1 MIETE
6 RQEPSDDE
14 LVAVARAAQERRARE
29 VGEPK
34 PMITASDVFKPPKI
48 ALVSSRGAR
57 CPSCSQLCSPT
68 ELVADHSKCT
78 ECRQAIERR
87 SEKAIR
93 ERRAM
98 LEKIPPVYRGDPPWS
113 RDRVPPF
120 LSEDVVRRSL
130 EWLVGRSSRLSI
142 FGEQTGS
149 GKSTLAAFVALAGIE
164 AGHGWEWVHASD
176 LIPDHE
182 VPEQAK
188 EAVRICRTAP
198 RVVVDGCGK
207 ELRGHDPT
215 SGWARRKQEWLHALF
230 GRAHES
236 TTQRFVFTFDMGID
250 RFLEMNGN
258 DASLLRRVA
267 PDDGGKTVITLHR
280 QGLLRIAKGSR

>member
-1 MIETE
+1 MIQAGK
-6 RQEPSDDE
+6 REPSDEE
-14 LVAVARAAQERRARE
+14 LAAIARAAQERRVRE
-29 VGEPK
+29 ATEEK
-34 PMITASDVFKPPKI
+34 PMRAAVEVFGPPQIK
-48 ALVSSRGAR
+48 LVSRGLR
-57 CPSCSQLCSPT
+57 CPSCSRFCSAS
-68 ELVADHSKCT
+68 ELRDDPSKCA
-78 ECRQAIERR
+78 ECRQAIERKN
-87 SEKAIR
+87 EKFAR
-93 ERRAM
+93 ERQAM
-98 LEKIPPVYRGDPPWS
+98 LAKIPATYRGEPAWS
-113 RDRVPPF
+113 LDRPPPF
-120 LSEDVVRRSL
+120 LPPEAIRRAL
-130 EWLVGRSSRLSI
+130 QWLVGNGPRLSI

-149 GKSTLAAFVALAGIE
+149 GKSTLAAFVAFTGIE